1 MSNIFDA
8 LRKNRE
14 IPTPRVVR
22 TGVDIEPQA
31 DSGLVEAP
39 EIDFQLN
46 QELESLRE
54 RLELELPRT
63 GRRVFLLSSSV
74 DGEGASTVALHLAR
88 IMARSPTEKVLLV
101 DGDLTETSESLSAFA
116 GGDCPRPGLV
126 ELIDGKIDLQQ
137 AILATAE
144 PNLHFLP
151 AGSCDMRPLDLYG
164 SEGMRHFVDETG
176 DLYRHVLIDCPP
188 VLDHSEVSVL
198 GALCE
203 GVVLVIRAHRTRR
216 EVVQRTLSV
225 MKGARCRV
233 LGVVLNQRRYP
244 IPEFLY
250 RRL

>member
-8 LRKNRE
+8 LRKSRE
-14 IPTPRVVR
+14 VAEPRVVR
-22 TGVDIEPQA
+22 SGVAIEPEA
-31 DSGLVEAP
+31 ESGFVEAP

-46 QELESLRE
+46 QELEGLRE

-63 GRRVFLLSSSV
+63 GRRVFMLASSV
-74 DGEGASTVALHLAR
+74 EGEGASTVALHLAR

-101 DGDLTETSESLSAFA
+101 DGDLSDTPESLSALA
-116 GGDCPRPGLV
+116 GGEIPRPGLV
-126 ELIDGKIDLQQ
+126 ELLDGRLDLHR

-151 AGSCDMRPLDLYG
+151 AGAEPVRPLDLFA
-164 SEGMRHFVDETG
+164 SERMRHFVEDTG
-176 DLYRHVLIDCPP
+176 ELYRHVLIDCPP
-188 VLDHSEVSVL
+188 VLDHTEVPVL
-198 GALCE
+198 GALTE

-216 EVVQRTLSV
+216 EIVQRSLSV
-225 MKGARCRV
+225 LKASRCRV